1 MKLAGPRKRV
11 DFVLHR
17 SSLEA
22 RISGFFP
29 PERAAARR
37 TMYQAAADDAY
48 PFVKGA
54 YDRAR
59 RRYIEELLYGTM
71 DTEPAGILVANLI
84 VAT

>member
-1 MKLAGPRKRV
+1 
-11 DFVLHR
+11 
-17 SSLEA
+17 
-22 RISGFFP
+22 
-29 PERAAARR
+29 
-37 TMYQAAADDAY
+37 MYQAAADDAY